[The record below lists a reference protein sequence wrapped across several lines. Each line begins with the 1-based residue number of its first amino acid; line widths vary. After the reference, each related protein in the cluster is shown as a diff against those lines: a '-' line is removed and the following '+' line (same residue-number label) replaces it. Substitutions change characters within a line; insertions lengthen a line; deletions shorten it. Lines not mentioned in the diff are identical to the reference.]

1 MRRAPLPMH
10 FKVLPDVS
18 AFVALL
24 AIPGTVTTWR
34 LVHHWKDCP

>member
-10 FKVLPDVS
+10 FKVLLNIS

-24 AIPGTVTTWR
+24 AILGTVTIWR